1 MFIDTHAHILNKYYD
16 NIDEILNKIKS
27 SGVNKVINAGCSL
40 EESQE
45 VLKLTREYDML
56 YCTVG
61 IHPENVGTYKDT
73 DLGVLEK
80 MLKEDKV
87 LAIGEIGLDYHYT
100 KDNKEKQIELFEVQ
114 LKMAQE
120 YNMPVVVHSRDATLD
135 TINCLKKYKVKGII
149 HSFGG
154 SLETAKI
161 YEEMGFYFGINGVI
175 TFKNC
180 NLKEVYKQIDI
191 NKIVLE
197 TDSPYLTPVPYRG
210 KKNDSSHI
218 IDIAKFVC
226 DIYGVS
232 KEQLAKITNVNV
244 SRVFDKLK

>member
-27 SGVNKVINAGCSL
+27 SGVNKVINAGCNL
-40 EESQE
+40 EESKE
-45 VLKLTREYDML
+45 VLKLAREYDML
-56 YCTVG
+56 YCAVG
-61 IHPENVGTYKDT
+61 IHPENVDDYKKQ
-73 DLGVLEK
+73 DLDEIEK
-80 MLKEDKV
+80 MIKEEKA
-87 LAIGEIGLDYHYT
+87 LAIGEIGLDYYYT
-100 KDNKEKQIELFEVQ
+100 KDNKEKQIELFETQ
-114 LKMAQE
+114 LKIAE
-120 YNMPVVVHSRDATLD
+120 KYNIPVVVHSREATMD
-135 TINCLKKYKVKGII
+135 TINCLKKYNVKGVI
-149 HSFGG
+149 HSFSG

-161 YEEMGFYFGINGVI
+161 YEKMGFYFGINGVI

-218 IDIAKFVC
+218 VDIAEFVC
-226 DIYGVS
+226 GIYGVS
-232 KEQLAKITNVNV
+232 KEQLSKITNANV
-244 SRVFDKLK
+244 GRVFDKLK

>member
-45 VLKLTREYDML
+45 VLKLTRESDML
-56 YCTVG
+56 YCAVG
-61 IHPENVGTYKDT
+61 IHPENVGTYKNT

-100 KDNKEKQIELFEVQ
+100 KDNKEKQIELFEAQ
-114 LKMAQE
+114 LKMAE
-120 YNMPVVVHSRDATLD
+120 KYNMPVVVHSRDATLD
-135 TINCLKKYKVKGII
+135 TINCLKKYKVRGII
-149 HSFGG
+149 HSFSG
-154 SLETAKI
+154 SLEIARI
-161 YEEMGFYFGINGVI
+161 YEKMGFLFGVNGVI

-210 KKNDSSHI
+210 QKNDSSHI
-218 IDIAKFVC
+218 IDIAGFVSNL
-226 DIYGVS
+226 YGIS
-232 KEQLAKITNVNV
+232 KEQLAKITNANV
-244 SRVFDKLK
+244 SKVFDKLK